1 MAALRIVRTYFIEH
15 WRAFFSFALLLALWQ
30 VVAWLGLVNPK
41 FLPAPGEV
49 AATFVELLR
58 AGTWQRELL
67 RSCWREVQGVVLGIV
82 AGLLLGIAMGLSR
95 MVEKLFG
102 PLYHAMRQVP
112 LLGWIPLI
120 ILWCGI
126 AETSKVVFIAI
137 GAFYPMVLNTF
148 EGIRGVPHDYIEVA
162 RVFEYSRFAMLRRFI
177 LPAALPNIMT
187 GVRMSLGISWML
199 VVGAEIFTRTDGGIG
214 DMMWNGREQFR
225 MDIVFVGIVTVGL
238 VGSLINEMVR
248 IAESR
253 LVIWRKTYR

>member
-1 MAALRIVRTYFIEH
+1 
-15 WRAFFSFALLLALWQ
+15 
-30 VVAWLGLVNPK
+30 
-41 FLPAPGEV
+41 
-49 AATFVELLR
+49 
-58 AGTWQRELL
+58 
-67 RSCWREVQGVVLGIV
+67 
-82 AGLLLGIAMGLSR
+82 
-95 MVEKLFG
+95 
-102 PLYHAMRQVP
+102 MRQVP

-162 RVFEYSRFAMLRRFI
+162 RVFEYSRLGMLRRFI

-253 LVIWRKTYR
+253 LIIWRKTYR